1 MNVALLAYL
10 PSCDRALIL
19 GVVIGGWGS
28 DAGPFMK
35 GGVLREAENGVSPRL
50 SWAAQVA
57 ALVGVA
63 AAVIFMANIFG
74 SGVFA
79 QDSSDMHET
88 AGAAGGQTKN
98 VIFVL
103 GDGMGSAHRDAVQL
117 SKVGPYDRLVMD
129 RLPFQGMVGTNAED
143 PITFVTDSAA
153 GATSLATGVKTYNG
167 SINVDNQGNRLTS
180 IMKQA
185 KAQGKAI
192 GVVTTSQVTDASPAA
207 FGGASVRDRDEQS
220 EIARQLIE
228 EVGVDVIL
236 GGGEDHWYPPD
247 NEGAYPDHPPKD
259 PEEES
264 QSDRGNLVR
273 KAQNLGYQYI
283 SDPDALKSSRGPKIL
298 GLFANEEMFEQNP
311 EGEGDI
317 YAPDPTLPQMTNKAI
332 DVLSENENGFF
343 LFVEEEAIDEMS
355 HNNNARLMLKSGKA
369 MDRAVSGAKFFTD
382 DNGETL
388 LVVTADHETGGLTVE
403 QTDDPEFPD
412 ESGGNQGSENANLSI
427 EDGPFKVANSDY
439 RMVLDWTTTAHTGA
453 DVPLTATGS
462 GAASFTGNYENTEV
476 YDMAPLRNLLATG
489 SPRCLRLSRS

>member
-1 MNVALLAYL
+1 MRFSNKWNGHVGRWAF
-10 PSCDRALIL
+10 L
-19 GVVIGGWGS
+19 GLEVMSAV
-28 DAGPFMK
+28 
-35 GGVLREAENGVSPRL
+35 
-50 SWAAQVA
+50 
-57 ALVGVA
+57 
-63 AAVIFMANIFG
+63 AVIFVANVFG

-79 QDSSDMHET
+79 KEGSGTHKA
-88 AGAAGGQTKN
+88 AGAAGGKAKN

-117 SKVGPYDRLVMD
+117 SRVGAYDRLVMD

-153 GATSLATGVKTYNG
+153 GATALATGVKTYNG

-185 KAQGKAI
+185 KAQGKSI
-192 GVVTTSQVTDASPAA
+192 GVVTTSQVTDASPAS
-207 FGGASVRDRDEQS
+207 FGGASVKDRDEQS
-220 EIARQLIE
+220 EIARQLID

-236 GGGEDHWYPPD
+236 GGGEDYWYPPG

-264 QSDRGNLVR
+264 QSNRGNLVK

-283 SDPDALKSSRGPKIL
+283 SGPDELKSARGPKIL

-317 YAPDPTLPQMTNKAI
+317 YAPEPTLPRMTNKAI
-332 DVLSENENGFF
+332 DVLSENKKGFF

-355 HNNNARLMLKSGKA
+355 HNNNARLMLKGGRA
-369 MDRAVSGAKFFTD
+369 MDRTVSEAKFFAD
-382 DNGETL
+382 GNGKTL
-388 LVVTADHETGGLTVE
+388 LIVTADHETGGLTVE
-403 QTDDPEFPD
+403 QTDDPAFPD
-412 ESGGNQGSENANLSI
+412 ESGGNQGSENANLST

-439 RMVLDWTTTAHTGA
+439 RFILDWTTTGHTGV
-453 DVPLTATGS
+453 DVPLTATGR
-462 GAASFTGNYENTEV
+462 GAAKLTGNYENTEV
-476 YDMAPLRNLLATG
+476 YDVMADTLGFPKAQRIA
-489 SPRCLRLSRS
+489 SSR